1 VATIQKD
8 RILDFRGQ
16 NLTDSAGDKIG
27 KIEEI
32 YLDTDTNEPEWAL
45 VTTGLFGSKQTF
57 VPIRDASE
65 ADGSLRVPF
74 AKDDV
79 KDAPKVDPDGQLSQ
93 TEEAEL
99 YRHYGMSYSESD
111 SDTGLGEGGA
121 GISSSSGTSASGLSS
136 TSGDTDY
143 DRSSTTSGDVDYDR
157 SSTTSGDVDY
167 DRSRT
172 TTGDVDYDRSRTTT
186 GDVDYDRDASARGT
200 VGEDVSG
207 PETDDAMTRS
217 EEELAVGTRQR
228 EAGRARLRKYVVT
241 DEVQET
247 VPVRRE
253 ELRVEREPIT
263 DANVGSATD
272 GPELSEEEHEV
283 VLREEEAVVEK
294 RVVPKERVRLD
305 KDVEVEEKTVSESVA
320 REEIEVDGDARDR
333 DR

>member
-8 RILDFRGQ
+8 RVLQFRGQ
-16 NLTDSAGDKIG
+16 NLTDSSGDKIG

-65 ADGSLRVPF
+65 TEGSLQVPF

-121 GISSSSGTSASGLSS
+121 GIAGTAGTSESRFSSSDSDADTGTTGAGYAGGTTARDDDLDRSAEVSGQRTGNSGYDL
-136 TSGDTDY
+136 TDS
-143 DRSSTTSGDVDYDR
+143 DRSSSFEDR
-157 SSTTSGDVDY
+157 PP
-167 DRSRT
+167 
-172 TTGDVDYDRSRTTT
+172 
-186 GDVDYDRDASARGT
+186 

-207 PETDDAMTRS
+207 PETDNAMTRS

-247 VPVRRE
+247 VPVQRE

-263 DANVGSATD
+263 EGNVGDATD

-283 VLREEEAVVEK
+283 VLHEEEAVVEK

-305 KDVEVEEKTVSESVA
+305 KDVEVEERTVNESVA
-320 REEIEVDGDARDR
+320 REEIEVEGDASSRNR
-333 DR
+333 

>member
-8 RILDFRGQ
+8 RVLQFRGQ
-16 NLTDSAGDKIG
+16 NLTDSSGSKIG

-45 VTTGLFGSKQTF
+45 VTTGMFGSKQTF

-65 ADGSLRVPF
+65 TEGSLQVPF

-79 KDAPKVDPDGQLSQ
+79 KDAPQVDPDGQLSQ
-93 TEEAEL
+93 REEAEL

-111 SDTGLGEGGA
+111 SDTGLGE
-121 GISSSSGTSASGLSS
+121 SSGVAGGTAGTG
-136 TSGDTDY
+136 TSGFTSDTS
-143 DRSSTTSGDVDYDR
+143 RGDA
-157 SSTTSGDVDY
+157 
-167 DRSRT
+167 
-172 TTGDVDYDRSRTTT
+172 
-186 GDVDYDRDASARGT
+186 DYDRDTSASDSALAGGTTTGRDADYDRDTSRTSSFDDARP

-207 PETDDAMTRS
+207 PETDNAMTRS
-217 EEELAVGTRQR
+217 EEELSVGTQQR

-241 DEVQET
+241 EDVEKT

-263 DANVGSATD
+263 EGNVRSATD

-283 VLREEEAVVEK
+283 VLHEEEAVVDK

-305 KDVEVEEKTVSESVA
+305 KDVEVEERTVSETVA
-320 REEIEVDGDARDR
+320 REEIDVDGDPSTRRDR
-333 DR
+333 